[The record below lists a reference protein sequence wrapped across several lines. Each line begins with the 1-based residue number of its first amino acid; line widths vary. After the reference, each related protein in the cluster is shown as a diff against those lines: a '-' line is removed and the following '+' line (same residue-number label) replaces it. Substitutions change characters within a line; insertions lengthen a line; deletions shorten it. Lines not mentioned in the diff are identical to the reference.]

1 MFLSLERA
9 DLVGDLE
16 KLMLLLPLLQLRPP
30 PPVAQQMVI
39 RRKETNQAYRLT
51 RQMQTQPRSEPL

>member
-1 MFLSLERA
+1 MFPSLERA

-16 KLMLLLPLLQLRPP
+16 KLMLLQLQLRPP
-30 PPVAQQMVI
+30 PPVAQQMAT
-39 RRKETNQAYRLT
+39 RHKETNQAYRLT